1 MASSARSSVPA
12 PRRHPANAN
21 SHRGRNRHIA
31 AIFRISKGRSAA
43 NPPPH
48 APPPPLE
55 FLSGGASPS
64 AMLHLPS
71 PNVLLSRPV
80 EPTAPCASAATGGL
94 VRRSTAAGV
103 GHHFFF
109 GTVTRVPSNRV
120 AAFRGG
126 GTGGASPGG

>member
-1 MASSARSSVPA
+1 MASSARSSVPV

-21 SHRGRNRHIA
+21 SHRGRKRHIE

-55 FLSGGASPS
+55 VLSGGASPS
-64 AMLHLPS
+64 AMLHVPS

-80 EPTAPCASAATGGL
+80 GFTYFIDAAAAGLLLAVITAWAP
-94 VRRSTAAGV
+94 RRSLDVIGD
-103 GHHFFF
+103 
-109 GTVTRVPSNRV
+109 
-120 AAFRGG
+120 
-126 GTGGASPGG
+126 GAQ